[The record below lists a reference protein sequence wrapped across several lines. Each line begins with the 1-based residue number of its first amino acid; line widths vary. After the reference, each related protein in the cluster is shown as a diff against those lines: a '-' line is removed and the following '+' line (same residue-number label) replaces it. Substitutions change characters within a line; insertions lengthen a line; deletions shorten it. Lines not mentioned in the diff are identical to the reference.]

1 MNIFLILV
9 LMWVFGGA
17 YAVDDMKVADASGK
31 IIPTSALH
39 SLSLKNVILLLAQGA
54 TTIDRPT
61 AISPFIYKIS
71 FDVAGTSV
79 ATVVGNGDFPIIHV
93 DTYYFGSGPNDIGQ
107 FRFLVQ
113 AQDGQS
119 FELVKY
125 SPELCDA
132 IQALLLFNVV
142 KSPSH
147 N

>member
-1 MNIFLILV
+1 MNKFLVLV

-17 YAVDDMKVADASGK
+17 YAVDEMKVADANGK
-31 IIPTSALH
+31 IFPSSALH
-39 SLSLKNVILLLAQGA
+39 LLSLKTMILLLAEGA
-54 TTIDRPT
+54 TTLDRSD

-71 FDVAGTSV
+71 FDTTGTSV
-79 ATVVGNGDFPIIHV
+79 ASVVGNGSFPIIHV

-113 AQDGQS
+113 AMDGQS

-132 IQALLLFNVV
+132 IQSLLLFNVV
-142 KSPSH
+142 KAPAH